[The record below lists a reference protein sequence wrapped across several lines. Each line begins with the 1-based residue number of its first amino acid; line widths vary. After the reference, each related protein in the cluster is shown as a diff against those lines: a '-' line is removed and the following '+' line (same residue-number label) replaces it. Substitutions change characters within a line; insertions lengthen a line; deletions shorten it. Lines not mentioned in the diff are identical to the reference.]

1 MSIAIKFQSI
11 TMEMVSRNLNGIRE
25 DFHEDSI
32 STIVQSQPWK
42 HRKRYEMCSKLTI
55 KTVEQRQ

>member
-32 STIVQSQPWK
+32 STIVQSQP
-42 HRKRYEMCSKLTI
+42 
-55 KTVEQRQ
+55 